1 MQDFAKVKE
10 KIWVDQAL
18 AFLLLIQKR
27 KEYRFSSA

>member
-18 AFLLLIQKR
+18 AFLLLIQKH